1 MKKPH
6 RALHELARRVL
17 KTRLAARPRS
27 AAAVADATQIC
38 CGELYRILETM
49 MGTAGLQALIER
61 ALQLTARDYPWLTAV
76 TPGPGGDCALTG
88 LSEATGALD
97 VNDAAEG
104 AAALLATIVW
114 LLISFIG
121 EDLTS
126 RLVRN
131 AWPEVSFSRLS
142 ESATND

>member
-1 MKKPH
+1 MNKPH

-27 AAAVADATQIC
+27 AAAVADATQIS
-38 CGELYRILETM
+38 CGELYRILDTM
-49 MGTAGLQALIER
+49 MGTPGLQALIGR
-61 ALQLTARDYPWLTAV
+61 ALQITARDYSWLTAV
-76 TPGPGGDCALTG
+76 TPGPGDDCALTG
-88 LSEATGALD
+88 LSEAAGALD
-97 VNDAAEG
+97 VNDATEG
-104 AAALLATIVW
+104 AAALLASIVW